1 MLLKSAHKSKFID
14 RAQHSSRNTNPNA
27 FAELW
32 NEELLGL
39 EIRLKLVVGL
49 IVRVAHAMTVLMSN
63 SGYSTTTR
71 HNTSLENKYRGGSIY
86 VLEDIVKDATSH
98 FLENNQVSKVCCKR
112 LDLLRF
118 PWFAIAFLIHQKVFD
133 SWKSSITGLEGCARH
148 ERVEP
153 IIHLGNYREN
163 VSLGN

>member
-1 MLLKSAHKSKFID
+1 MLLKGAHKSKFID
-14 RAQHSSRNTNPNA
+14 RAKHSSRNTNPNT

-32 NEELLGL
+32 NKELLGL

-49 IVRVAHAMTVLMSN
+49 IVRVANAMTVLMSN

-86 VLEDIVKDATSH
+86 VLEDIVKEATSR
-98 FLENNQVSKVCCKR
+98 FLEKHAALNMCCKR

-118 PWFAIAFLIHQKVFD
+118 PWFAIVFLIHQKVFD
-133 SWKSSITGLEGCARH
+133 SWKSPITGLEGGARH

-153 IIHLGNYREN
+153 VIHLGDYREN